1 MSYSQIQAVCERYI
15 NRPFDEDDISALRVF
30 LDDLVHQRI
39 KRPVPETIPVPI
51 EKNTGS
57 VVDKTA
63 EIAPLSPVVSRNAP
77 IFRKIEGFVKA
88 TADVSVASPTLER
101 TKEALAGPGV
111 KDRLDNWTQVVETE
125 PQPRTS
131 EKVEERLVEVK
142 GTTGV
147 KDRLGTYTRVVSQR
161 ESQVVTSTADPTLIG
176 DRLGEEFTKAQVDV
190 KERLKTG
197 WTLVDGQKVDPSLV
211 ETRLAEAKGA
221 SGVKDRLGAFTRVT
235 ETDKVPLATNFVE
248 ERLMEVKGAVPV
260 RDRRT
265 VITAAV
271 AETQQLNT
279 APPERVEERLSEA
292 RGAVPVKDRLNILK
306 EVAAETEK
314 IVVAHPEV
322 VRQRLQGI
330 ETSNSISQRTQ
341 QWVDTGVTEST
352 TQPSRK
358 QPIELPTEEITKD
371 QQGQ

>member
-1 MSYSQIQAVCERYI
+1 
-15 NRPFDEDDISALRVF
+15 
-30 LDDLVHQRI
+30 
-39 KRPVPETIPVPI
+39 
-51 EKNTGS
+51 
-57 VVDKTA
+57 
-63 EIAPLSPVVSRNAP
+63 
-77 IFRKIEGFVKA
+77 
-88 TADVSVASPTLER
+88 
-101 TKEALAGPGV
+101 
-111 KDRLDNWTQVVETE
+111 
-125 PQPRTS
+125 
-131 EKVEERLVEVK
+131 
-142 GTTGV
+142 
-147 KDRLGTYTRVVSQR
+147 
-161 ESQVVTSTADPTLIG
+161 
-176 DRLGEEFTKAQVDV
+176 
-190 KERLKTG
+190 
-197 WTLVDGQKVDPSLV
+197 
-211 ETRLAEAKGA
+211 
-221 SGVKDRLGAFTRVT
+221 
-235 ETDKVPLATNFVE
+235 
-248 ERLMEVKGAVPV
+248 MEVKGAVPV